1 MSSSSSA
8 EVLLKFGGALSDWE
22 AQKMRVSW
30 NSTMKQMVITFDR
43 EVELKD
49 LKNES
54 CLKSDNTANCYN
66 F

>member
-8 EVLLKFGGALSDWE
+8 EVLLKFGGTLSDWE

-30 NSTMKQMVITFDR
+30 NSITKQMVITFDR
-43 EVELKD
+43 EVELKG

-54 CLKSDNTANCYN
+54 CLKSDNKANCYN